1 MVWSGP
7 PPSMP
12 RAKRDWDLSKRS
24 KVLPK
29 FFSFFFIQK
38 YPKWH
43 FWIDFEGVFPPRLG
57 ASRWNKN
64 QFILAAPVFRWG
76 RTMAGEGV
84 DQDPPTLCQTLRGSA
99 QSFGCRCRPRTHAH
113 THWLVEVH
121 IVRME
126 RGREWVKNAM
136 DGNAR
141 CFHATLTTVGQQ
153 TTTILATITAFVML
167 LGMLATEEGGNVNRV

>member
-1 MVWSGP
+1 
-7 PPSMP
+7 MP

-126 RGREWVKNAM
+126 RGKRMGQKC
-136 DGNAR
+136 DGWECQMLSRHSDHRWTTNYYNFSHNY
-141 CFHATLTTVGQQ
+141 CFCDA
-153 TTTILATITAFVML
+153 AWDA
-167 LGMLATEEGGNVNRV
+167 GN